1 MVDIDSTRSSFRESL
16 IEHAFISAVLQ
27 ETWRRRMIIDV
38 LRTEVD
44 SGVDVVFEYGAVI
57 RHVQLKSTR
66 AGSKVARY
74 NINTSLAAKPSGA
87 VVLIEFED
95 DAGQLR
101 LAYRFFGGAPGE
113 PLSLEGFKTA
123 KHSKGNAK
131 GVKLERPG
139 LRVVPA
145 GQFKAVSDITALVN
159 LLFGQ
164 LGSVN
169 G

>member
-1 MVDIDSTRSSFRESL
+1 MSEIDSTRSSFRESL

-27 ETWRRRMIIDV
+27 EAWRRQMIIDV
-38 LRTEVD
+38 LRPEVD
-44 SGVDVVFEYGAVI
+44 SGVDVVFECGAII

-66 AGSKVARY
+66 GGSKVARY
-74 NINTSLAAKPSGA
+74 NINTSLAARPSGA

-95 DAGQLR
+95 EAGQLR
-101 LAYRFFGGAPGE
+101 LKYRFFGGAPGE

-123 KHSKGNAK
+123 KHSKGNAR

-145 GQFKAVSDITALVN
+145 GQFQRVSDITALVD
-159 LLFGQ
+159 LLFG
-164 LGSVN
+164 S
-169 G
+169 